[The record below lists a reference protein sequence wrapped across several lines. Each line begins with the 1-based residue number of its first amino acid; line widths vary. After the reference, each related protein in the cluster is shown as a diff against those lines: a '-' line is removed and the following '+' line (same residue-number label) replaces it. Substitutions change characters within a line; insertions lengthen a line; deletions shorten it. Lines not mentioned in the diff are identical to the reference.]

1 MSGLSKQFDHKNYT
15 PEDFERAITEA
26 MKIFKLSRKKALAH
40 LMLHMTM
47 NGSVE
52 DFKNY
57 INYYIEKQKERG
69 NDESS

>member
-1 MSGLSKQFDHKNYT
+1 MSGLKKQFEHKNYT
-15 PEDFERAITEA
+15 PEDFERTIETA
-26 MKIFKLSRKKALAH
+26 MKEFKLSRKKVMSH

-57 INYYIEKQKERG
+57 INYYIDPHQIL
-69 NDESS
+69 

>member
-1 MSGLSKQFDHKNYT
+1 MSGLKKQFEHKNYT
-15 PEDFERAITEA
+15 NEDFERTITEA
-26 MKIFKLSRKKALAH
+26 MKIFKLSRKKVMSH